1 MSVMDNLDALR
12 RALPGCSVVALGDL
26 SAELVLCASHSG
38 QVPQERLDSLCAAAS
53 ALLGAPQA
61 GRAARLMGA
70 GAGRGPD
77 MAVVMTGLDT
87 RVFLRSPVDE
97 ADVLCCVCGRNV
109 DITDAAELARST
121 LTEISAQP

>member
-1 MSVMDNLDALR
+1 MARPQALVR
-12 RALPGCSVVALGDL
+12 GGVHGPHAGGLIGV
-26 SAELVLCASHSG
+26 E
-38 QVPQERLDSLCAAAS
+38 
-53 ALLGAPQA
+53 PQA